1 VTKQARKARKF
12 SQHDRLLS
20 LLVLNPEQAKSAL
33 RKKSSRQI
41 EYLRLNYP
49 EAWRKVLEHIVF
61 GRVTKISV
69 SAKFNKSVLCMYRA
83 LMERQSFSHTWAEFH
98 GGKRP
103 NLVDLNCVDDWDK
116 VETAFYSDW
125 RDKDEHLKT
134 FELEN
139 EQPTFESFV
148 ELLDSVTKT

>member
-1 VTKQARKARKF
+1 MTNESRKPVKIT
-12 SQHDRLLS
+12 QHDRLLS
-20 LLVLNPEQAKSAL
+20 LLTLTPDFAKSVL

-41 EYLRLNYP
+41 EYLKKNYP
-49 EAWRKVLEHIVF
+49 EAWLKVLEHIAL
-61 GRVTKISV
+61 GRVTKINGA
-69 SAKFNKSVLCMYRA
+69 AKYNRAVLSMYRT
-83 LMERQSFSHTWAEFH
+83 LMERQSYSYTWAEF

-103 NLVDLNCVDDWDK
+103 NMVELNSIDDWDK

-125 RDKDEHLKT
+125 RGKDEQLKK

-139 EQPTFESFV
+139 ERPTLESFM

>member
-1 VTKQARKARKF
+1 MTNESRKPVKLT
-12 SQHDRLLS
+12 QHDRLLS
-20 LLVLNPEQAKSAL
+20 LLTLTPDIAKSAL

-41 EYLRLNYP
+41 EYLRMNYP
-49 EAWRKVLEHIVF
+49 LAWRAVLEHIVF
-61 GRVTKISV
+61 GRVTKISA

-103 NLVDLNCVDDWDK
+103 NLVDLNCVDDWGK